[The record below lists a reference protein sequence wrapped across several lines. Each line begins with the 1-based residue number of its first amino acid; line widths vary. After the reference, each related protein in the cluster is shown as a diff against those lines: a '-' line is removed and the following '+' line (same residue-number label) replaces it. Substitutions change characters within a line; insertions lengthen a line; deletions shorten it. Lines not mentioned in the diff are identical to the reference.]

1 MQKYYELIRR
11 YQQPQF
17 KYNQPLGATTPM
29 ANQNLMENYADIMKR
44 LNELYSAKY
53 GPNRYD
59 ISRGWAGQTA
69 SPLPGWSDLQEQQAL
84 GTYGKLATDLSNVEA
99 GLNAYNLLMQGRSRG
114 LAQADIVRE
123 QAEKYLPQLMRMQGL
138 GGVGSSES
146 SLVGIGNIYQ
156 RQLGD
161 IEQATTSELQ
171 NMLQA
176 YAQAQRESDIAYSAE
191 QRNILQDYQNMAAA
205 KVEGLLNTTTDPDTM
220 ETILEKYKNDLS
232 PEMYDYFKF
241 SIGVIKKELDEQKEG
256 EFTEEEDKNKKTP
269 TATTPSSGEQKKESP
284 KELTKKEMVKMDKEF
299 KDRIEKAIRKNQ
311 KKQIQDWLASFV
323 EKGSSLAD
331 SLRGTRW

>member
-1 MQKYYELIRR
+1 MTSQEVGR
-11 YQQPQF
+11 
-17 KYNQPLGATTPM
+17 
-29 ANQNLMENYADIMKR
+29 
-44 LNELYSAKY
+44 
-53 GPNRYD
+53 
-59 ISRGWAGQTA
+59 QTA

-99 GLNAYNLLMQGRSRG
+99 GLNAYNLLMQGRSRA

-156 RQLGD
+156 RQLGN

-191 QRNILQDYQNMAAA
+191 QRKILQDYQNMAAA
-205 KVEGLLNTTTDPDTM
+205 KVEDLLNTTTDPDTM

-241 SIGVIKKELDEQKEG
+241 YIGVIKKELDKQKEG
-256 EFTEEEDKNKKTP
+256 EFTEKEDKNKKTP
-269 TATTPSSGEQKKESP
+269 TAGEQKKESP
-284 KELTKKEMVKMDKEF
+284 KEPTKKEIEKMNKEF
-299 KDRIEKAIRKNQ
+299 MDRIKKEARKKQ
-311 KKQIQDWLASFV
+311 KKKIEDWLASFI

>member
-1 MQKYYELIRR
+1 
-11 YQQPQF
+11 
-17 KYNQPLGATTPM
+17 
-29 ANQNLMENYADIMKR
+29 
-44 LNELYSAKY
+44 
-53 GPNRYD
+53 
-59 ISRGWAGQTA
+59 
-69 SPLPGWSDLQEQQAL
+69 
-84 GTYGKLATDLSNVEA
+84 
-99 GLNAYNLLMQGRSRG
+99 
-114 LAQADIVRE
+114 
-123 QAEKYLPQLMRMQGL
+123 MQGL

-269 TATTPSSGEQKKESP
+269 TATTPSSGEQKKESS
-284 KELTKKEMVKMDKEF
+284 KELTKNEMVKMDKEF

>member
-84 GTYGKLATDLSNVEA
+84 GTYGKLATDLSNVET

-123 QAEKYLPQLMRMQGL
+123 QSEKYLPQLMRMQGL

-205 KVEGLLNTTTDPDTM
+205 KVETLLSTTTDPDTM
-220 ETILEKYKNDLS
+220 ETILEKYKNALS
-232 PEMYDYFKF
+232 SEMYDYYKF
-241 SIGVIKKELDEQKEG
+241 YIGVIKKELDEQKEG
-256 EFTEEEDKNKKTP
+256 EFTEKEDKNKKTP
-269 TATTPSSGEQKKESP
+269 TAGEQKKESP
-284 KELTKKEMVKMDKEF
+284 KELTKEEIEKMNKEF
-299 KDRIEKAIRKNQ
+299 MDRIKKEARKKQ
-311 KKQIQDWLASFV
+311 KKKIEDWLASFV
-323 EKGSSLAD
+323 GSSLAD

>member
-123 QAEKYLPQLMRMQGL
+123 QSEKYLPQLMRMQGL

-156 RQLGD
+156 RQLGN

-191 QRNILQDYQNMAAA
+191 QRKILQDYQNMAAA
-205 KVEGLLNTTTDPDTM
+205 KVEALLNTTTDPDTM

-232 PEMYDYFKF
+232 PEMYDFFKF
-241 SIGVIKKELDEQKEG
+241 YIGVIKKELDKQKEG
-256 EFTEEEDKNKKTP
+256 VFTEKEDKNKKTP
-269 TATTPSSGEQKKESP
+269 TAGEQKKESP
-284 KELTKKEMVKMDKEF
+284 KELTKEEIEKMNKEF
-299 KDRIEKAIRKNQ
+299 IDRIKKEERKKR
-311 KKQIQDWLASFV
+311 KKKIEDWLASFV